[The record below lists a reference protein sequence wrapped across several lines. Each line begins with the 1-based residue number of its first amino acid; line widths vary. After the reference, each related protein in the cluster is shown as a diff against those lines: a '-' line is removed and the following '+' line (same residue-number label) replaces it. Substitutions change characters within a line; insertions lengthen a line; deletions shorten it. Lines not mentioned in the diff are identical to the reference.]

1 MILYGNADIYM
12 TGYCIFSQR
21 ARAEENGGTYGTET
35 AAHTGGR
42 A

>member
-1 MILYGNADIYM
+1 MILYGNADIYI
-12 TGYCIFSQR
+12 TGLLHILTKSK
-21 ARAEENGGTYGTET
+21 AEENGGTYGTET